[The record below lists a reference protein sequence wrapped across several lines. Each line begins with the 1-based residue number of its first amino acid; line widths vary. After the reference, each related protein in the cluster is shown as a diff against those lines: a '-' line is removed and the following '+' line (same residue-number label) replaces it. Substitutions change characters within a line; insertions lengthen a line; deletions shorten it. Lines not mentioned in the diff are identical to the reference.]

1 MRTRNA
7 DSPKSVAGK
16 KTPPARKT
24 AAKAQPAAS
33 QLDLEAAAPKT
44 VETKRVSAADR
55 AKQVK
60 KTETTPPTA
69 SNSQKS
75 SVEDVVNN
83 SEEAEASAGTAK
95 VTPAAKVGVVNKL
108 VAKKS
113 PGKANAPA
121 SAKSVSSHTRKSGG
135 SVKAKVDAL
144 NKEKVADLKDVEFT
158 KKNPI
163 SENDGKFE
171 KEESHVE
178 FEVCTVENVGEPSR
192 KEESAVGGQEPAVEN
207 VEQPTNK
214 QSAKE
219 VEPDPN
225 ENEEDPIEEED
236 PVEEEDPFEEEDPV
250 EEVDP
255 IKEDDPVEA
264 EKSVVGEVVKSSEN
278 EPYSDVKEGVAVK
291 GDQEEPMDNGDEEET
306 RVEAA
311 NKVENVKEGLQGED
325 IEGVKDL
332 YDGDE
337 QMDEYGEK
345 VDLGEHGEEELPE
358 DDAED
363 PAEETETLEDKQLTA
378 IANER
383 KMKKERE
390 IFLGG
395 LDRDAVEEDVRRVF
409 ERIGGIVEVRLH
421 KNTSTNKNKGYA
433 FVEFENKELA
443 RRALS
448 EMKNPVIRG
457 KRCGTAPSE
466 DNDTLFLGNICNTW
480 TKEAIKQ
487 KLKDYGV
494 EGVENINLVPDV
506 QHDGLSRGFAFVEFS
521 CHGDA
526 MLAYKR
532 LQQPDAIFG
541 HLERTAKV
549 AFAEPLR
556 EPDPE
561 IMSQVKSVFVDGL
574 PPHWDEDQV
583 REQFKCYGEI
593 LRIVLAR
600 NMSTAKRKDFGFVD
614 FSTHES
620 AVACVDGIN
629 NIELADGNSKIKVK
643 ARLSNPL
650 PKTQAVKGGM
660 AGGFRIGGDGGG
672 GSGGGSGIFPR
683 FGRGFGR
690 GGHHF
695 NRANFQR
702 DRHFYHGGQ
711 GQTGRMGFPNEYD
724 FDYPYDEFH
733 GRGGRRGPFMGGHYP
748 SAGGSSS
755 RPYIDGPWNGAPDR
769 GYGMH
774 IPPRRLPYSPE
785 GHFGRLPMGGHFDRP
800 PMGGHFDRPPMGGH
814 FDEPYFYDDNTQGI
828 KRPFHMRDYDY
839 DYLEPSRHRP
849 RLDYTD
855 PTASFRGNHYSDTY
869 GAGSSL
875 YSHDYYGPEVAMD
888 LHAGCNLSKMGK
900 WIARL
905 EKIYSSYPR
914 NGQLDELCYGSFEAK
929 MLL

>member
-7 DSPKSVAGK
+7 DTPKSAAGK

-75 SVEDVVNN
+75 SVE
-83 SEEAEASAGTAK
+83 EAEASAGTAK
-95 VTPAAKVGVVNKL
+95 VTPAAKVGVVKKL

-113 PGKANAPA
+113 PGKAKTPA

-144 NKEKVADLKDVEFT
+144 NKEKVADVKDVEFT

-163 SENDGKFE
+163 SENDGKSE

-236 PVEEEDPFEEEDPV
+236 PVEEEDPFDEEDPFEEEDPV
-250 EEVDP
+250 EEVGL

-264 EKSVVGEVVKSSEN
+264 EKSVVGEVVKCSEN
-278 EPYSDVKEGVAVK
+278 EPYCDVKEGVAVK

-325 IEGVKDL
+325 IEGVKDV

-358 DDAED
+358 DDTED
-363 PAEETETLEDKQLTA
+363 PAEEAETLGDKQLTA

-660 AGGFRIGGDGGG
+660 AGGFRLGGDG
-672 GSGGGSGIFPR
+672 GGGSGIFPR

-755 RPYIDGPWNGAPDR
+755 RPYIDGPWHGAPDR

-785 GHFGRLPMGGHFDRP
+785 GHFGRP

-839 DYLEPSRHRP
+839 DYLEPSRRRP

-855 PTASFRGNHYSDTY
+855 PTASFHGNHYSDTY

-875 YSHDYYGPEVAMD
+875 YSHDYYGPE
-888 LHAGCNLSKMGK
+888 LNISFTSLSSSYFSSFS
-900 WIARL
+900 IYLLYLL

-914 NGQLDELCYGSFEAK
+914 NGQLDELCYGSLKLRCLFEPY
-929 MLL
+929 L

>member
-24 AAKAQPAAS
+24 AAKVQPAAS

-75 SVEDVVNN
+75 SV
-83 SEEAEASAGTAK
+83 EEAEASAGTAK

-690 GGHHF
+690 GGRHF

-785 GHFGRLPMGGHFDRP
+785 GHFGRLPMGGHFDRLPMGGHFDRP

-875 YSHDYYGPEVAMD
+875 YSHDYYGPEY
-888 LHAGCNLSKMGK
+888 HSGPH
-900 WIARL
+900 
-905 EKIYSSYPR
+905 SSYYGR
-914 NGQLDELCYGSFEAK
+914 NHSYRGGHYF
-929 MLL
+929 